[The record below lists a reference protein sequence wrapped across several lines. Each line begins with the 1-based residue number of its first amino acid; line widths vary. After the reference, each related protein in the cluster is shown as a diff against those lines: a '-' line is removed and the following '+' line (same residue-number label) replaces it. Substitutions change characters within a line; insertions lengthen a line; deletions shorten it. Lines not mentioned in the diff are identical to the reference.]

1 MSTFE
6 QAFNK
11 GVPTDLDIDV
21 TFYDLLNLSTD
32 RDFVANFLANSLGD
46 YNKET
51 SKIIGKATNIYPGN
65 RLIRIST
72 DLETLNKKV
81 TISPYY
87 LDSVI
92 ASNLNVNNY
101 YSKMKR
107 GKHLEYGTLE
117 DAKVRLELLKTMKS
131 ATQLEKHFP
140 SLYESLKHARK
151 IKRQLEQA
159 KSYSDDIY
167 KELLDF
173 YNISDLELDFFNTC
187 TTAEEFI
194 KYSCLVFEGIIN
206 NYDQLKD
213 LYKEKD
219 LGKELF
225 SHMSLDQLE
234 LYIASFFLDYAEV
247 SSDIETKQ
255 KSMYYVSTYMFEHKD
270 DEEDITFDRLVTNI
284 NNKAVVQKVSRKDL
298 YERFKSI
305 LINNPELYNINFDS
319 HIFSDMSIDEIEK
332 LMAEYMKSVK
342 LKWEI
347 LPDDDSYI
355 IENIIK
361 TSTNGC
367 GTEVKYSSAKRD
379 PAEVFMEKKAFFDS
393 SDPFVKVMG
402 KDTFDGYVGYIYPN
416 GTVILDKFYEN
427 VKKKRL
433 AEEHAIYCM
442 KLDDFYLLSQ
452 LSKSTII
459 AGKLCK
465 RFYHRGNW
473 QSRVKKEIT
482 GTAKDDVAYKSKLL
496 ELINVLK

>member
-72 DLETLNKKV
+72 DLETLDKKV

-173 YNISDLELDFFNTC
+173 YNISDLELDFFNNC

-194 KYSCLVFEGIIN
+194 KYSCLVFEGIID

-305 LINNPELYNINFDS
+305 LSFQI
-319 HIFSDMSIDEIEK
+319 
-332 LMAEYMKSVK
+332 
-342 LKWEI
+342 
-347 LPDDDSYI
+347 
-355 IENIIK
+355 
-361 TSTNGC
+361 
-367 GTEVKYSSAKRD
+367 
-379 PAEVFMEKKAFFDS
+379 
-393 SDPFVKVMG
+393 
-402 KDTFDGYVGYIYPN
+402 
-416 GTVILDKFYEN
+416 
-427 VKKKRL
+427 
-433 AEEHAIYCM
+433 
-442 KLDDFYLLSQ
+442 
-452 LSKSTII
+452 
-459 AGKLCK
+459 
-465 RFYHRGNW
+465 
-473 QSRVKKEIT
+473 
-482 GTAKDDVAYKSKLL
+482 
-496 ELINVLK
+496 